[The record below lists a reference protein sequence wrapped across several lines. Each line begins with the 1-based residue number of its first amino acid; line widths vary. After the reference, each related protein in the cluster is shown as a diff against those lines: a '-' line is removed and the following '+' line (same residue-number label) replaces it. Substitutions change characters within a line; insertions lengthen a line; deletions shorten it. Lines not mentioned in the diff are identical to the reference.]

1 MANWI
6 PIILF
11 VAVIGGLAF
20 LIGRGLSY
28 EGYWLNNRRS
38 SLLLLVSTIVATQVG
53 AGTTL
58 GIAAS
63 TAAAG
68 TGYGLVA
75 IVTTSAGFLLIPLFI
90 ERVSGVAKASGEFT
104 LTGLYRW
111 RYGKLT
117 GLVSAIVVLLGY
129 LGFMAGQLVAAA
141 ALVEA
146 LTPLGWGEAIAISS
160 AIIVIYSSVAGL
172 KGDFITDGFLLI
184 FKTILLLITV
194 YVLAMAVSRHP
205 GLLESVPKETW
216 SPTRFG
222 GYTYLIGGLLI
233 GALIPI
239 VSLEMWLRVFA
250 TSAPQVAKAAFR
262 WSALLIVPF
271 YLMPMAV
278 GALAVGLIPTVPGS
292 QTVLVDFLAAF
303 LSPVLMSAV
312 YIGLIA
318 TIISSS
324 NTLELVLGAV
334 VHRDLLPH
342 RRESVAASRVTSLV
356 VGLVAAAAAYF
367 VRDIVNL
374 VLGGFFYI
382 ILLGPLFLELVLRP
396 QAGRASSAA
405 SDRLTALAV
414 IAGVAITTTG
424 FPFAGVGAVIL
435 GFIAVGAILLLTRS
449 WRESPRQ
456 GTQLS

>member
-1 MANWI
+1 MTNLVI
-6 PIILF
+6 SLIF
-11 VAVIGGLAF
+11 VAVVGAIAF
-20 LIGRGLSY
+20 FIGRDLNY
-28 EGYWLNNRRS
+28 EGYWLNNRRT
-38 SLLLLVSTIVATQVG
+38 SLLLLVATIVATQVG

-75 IVTTSAGFLLIPLFI
+75 VVTTSAGFLLIPLFI
-90 ERVSGVAKASGEFT
+90 GRVIKTSEASGEFT

-111 RYGKLT
+111 RFGRLT
-117 GLVSAIVVLLGY
+117 GLVSAVIVLLGY
-129 LGFMAGQLVAAA
+129 LAFMAGQLVAAA

-146 LTPLGWGEAIAISS
+146 LTPLRWGEAIAVSS
-160 AIIVIYSSVAGL
+160 AVVLIYAAFAGL
-172 KGDFITDGFLLI
+172 KGDFITDGFLLV
-184 FKTILLLITV
+184 FKTILLVITA
-194 YVLAMAVSRHP
+194 YVLWSALGARP
-205 GLLESVPKETW
+205 DLLASIPPDIW

-222 GYTYLIGGLLI
+222 GYTYLVGGLLI

-250 TSAPQVAKAAFR
+250 TNDPRVAKSAFR

-271 YLMPMAV
+271 YLAPMAV
-278 GALAVGLIPTVPGS
+278 GAVAASLMPIAPGS

-303 LSPVLMSAV
+303 LSPSLMAV
-312 YIGLIA
+312 VYVGLIA

-334 VHRDLLPH
+334 VHRDLLPQ
-342 RRESVAASRVTSLV
+342 RKESVALSRLTSLL
-356 VGLVAAAAAYF
+356 VGLVAAGAAYF

-382 ILLGPLFLELVLRP
+382 ILLGPLFLELVLAARTKP
-396 QAGRASSAA
+396 AADKA
-405 SDRLTALAV
+405 SDRMTAGAV
-414 IAGVAITTTG
+414 IAGAAITTIG
-424 FPFAGVGAVIL
+424 FAYLGVAAVIL
-435 GFIAVGAILLLTRS
+435 GFIAVGLTLLVSRG
-449 WRESPRQ
+449 WREAQQRSGDSR
-456 GTQLS
+456 